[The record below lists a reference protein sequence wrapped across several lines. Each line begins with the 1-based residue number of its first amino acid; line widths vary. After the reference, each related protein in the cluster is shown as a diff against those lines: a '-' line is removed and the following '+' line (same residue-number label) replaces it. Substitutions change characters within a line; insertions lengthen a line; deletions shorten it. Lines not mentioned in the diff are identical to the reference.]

1 MKLHNPIEVVNS
13 RMDVSL
19 MLSVITVGLVLF
31 ILGIIFNP
39 VILVGSII
47 TLALFRIGK
56 AIIKGE

>member
-13 RMDVSL
+13 QMDGSL
-19 MLSVITVGLVLF
+19 MISVIIVGLTLF
-31 ILGIIFNP
+31 TLGLIFNP